1 MIRYLYNRQVNPPA
15 PFVHVTIRTANASKE
30 LSEYPAQI
38 DPGAD
43 RTVIP
48 WQAVE
53 ELGLDEIRRLP
64 IGMVGGQIL
73 NMPTFL
79 VQIQIRQLESLA
91 LEVLGD
97 KEERFTLL
105 GRDILNNFRLLLDG
119 PQLALE
125 IG

>member
-48 WQAVE
+48 WQVVE

-79 VQIQIRQLESLA
+79 VQIEIRQLESLT

-105 GRDILNNFRLLLDG
+105 GRDILNHFRLLLDG
-119 PQLALE
+119 PQLA
-125 IG
+125 

>member
-48 WQAVE
+48 WQVVE

-64 IGMVGGQIL
+64 IGVVGGQIL

-79 VQIQIRQLESLA
+79 VQIEIRQLESLA

>member
-1 MIRYLYNRQVNPPA
+1 MIRYLYNRQLDPPA
-15 PFVHVTIRTANASKE
+15 PFVHITIRTATASKE

-48 WQAVE
+48 WQVVE
-53 ELGLDEIRRLP
+53 ELGLSEVRRIP
-64 IGMVGGQIL
+64 IGVIGGQVL
-73 NMPTFL
+73 NMPTYL
-79 VQIQIRQLESLA
+79 VEIEIRQLQPFDI
-91 LEVLGD
+91 EVVAD